1 MTIRKCIEKMREV
14 STNTIVLINKTK
26 IYIHEINADKN
37 DYFGTIKWNPDGS
50 VRVIRRIFCTI
61 DETSRTKMLDEL
73 KSNKDWWMYGTALKQ
88 VRIPGSVKTLPSAT
102 FAGCSLDLLVLE
114 EGVERIGK
122 EAFDYTKK
130 IKTIVLPS
138 TMKSVNFSYNN
149 KIETIYYK
157 GTVEQRAQ
165 IVYGGVADGIKLA
178 KNWYFYSETT
188 PTDTENQYW
197 HYDNEG
203 NIVLY

>member
-1 MTIRKCIEKMREV
+1 MKKDRWQIQIGRSAFHGCIGLVNVTLGEGA
-14 STNTIVLINKTK
+14 T
-26 IYIHEINADKN
+26 
-37 DYFGTIKWNPDGS
+37 F
-50 VRVIRRIFCTI
+50 
-61 DETSRTKMLDEL
+61 ETSTMGY
-73 KSNKDWWMYGTALKQ
+73 SNAFDGCTALKQ

-114 EGVERIGK
+114 EGVERVAK

-138 TMKSVNFSYNN
+138 TIKSVNFSYNN

-203 NIVLY
+203 NIMLY